1 MKNLFF
7 IVLLF
12 FIACKEKQEKTTPVI
27 KPITESI
34 YASGIV
40 VSKNQYQAFATV
52 SGIVDEIYVS
62 EGDSV
67 SKGTPILFISSK
79 TQQLNKENA
88 RLTAEYADFKSNQGK
103 LNEAKQLLEL
113 SKSKMKND
121 SALLERQKKAA
132 KKGNMKRV
140 FVVLDDLAY
149 DNTIMKKPVL
159 RFIFMNGRHLNIF
172 LIFSS
177 QYVADLGPP
186 AIRANIDVLFV
197 CREAIQANRWRLY
210 NYFFGCFDTFED
222 FNKVLN
228 ACTEDYGVLVLD
240 NTKLSND
247 VTSCVF
253 HWRAKVRDDFRMG
266 SRSFWKFSKDRARS
280 DDSDDEEGNNGV
292 KLLKGHR

>member
-1 MKNLFF
+1 MSFSIREFCPSTISDGAIVGVVGRRGSGKSIIIKDLLYSKRDKLPFGLVMSGTEAGNGFF
-7 IVLLF
+7 GNFVPEIFVYDDFDTAAL
-12 FIACKEKQEKTTPVI
+12 EK
-27 KPITESI
+27 
-34 YASGIV
+34 
-40 VSKNQYQAFATV
+40 
-52 SGIVDEIYVS
+52 
-62 EGDSV
+62 
-67 SKGTPILFISSK
+67 
-79 TQQLNKENA
+79 
-88 RLTAEYADFKSNQGK
+88 
-103 LNEAKQLLEL
+103 
-113 SKSKMKND
+113 
-121 SALLERQKKAA
+121 LLERQKKAA

-253 HWRAKVRDDFRMG
+253 WWKAKVRDDFRMG

-280 DDSDDEEGNNGV
+280 DNSEEEDGNGI
-292 KLLKGHR
+292 KLLKGHRK